1 MYLRW
6 KICKNVNIAN
16 FVYYGKTRM
25 TTRCVEEFLVC
36 LTAICLTITV
46 AEALKR
52 KYADQSPRHQHASTS
67 EKDLLE
73 ALLGD
78 E

>member
-1 MYLRW
+1 
-6 KICKNVNIAN
+6 
-16 FVYYGKTRM
+16 M
-25 TTRCVEEFLVC
+25 TTRYVEEFLVC
-36 LTAICLTITV
+36 LRAICLTITV
-46 AEALKR
+46 AEALKT
-52 KYADQSPRHQHASTS
+52 KDAEQSPHHQHASAL